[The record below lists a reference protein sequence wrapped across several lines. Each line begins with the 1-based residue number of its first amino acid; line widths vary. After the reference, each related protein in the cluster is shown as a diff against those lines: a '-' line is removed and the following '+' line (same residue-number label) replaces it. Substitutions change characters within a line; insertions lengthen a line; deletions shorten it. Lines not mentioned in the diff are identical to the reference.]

1 MNDVLEAAR
10 RIVAWDDSGRLA
22 DDEWLVEKNE
32 TAIIAICR
40 ALLSSSSAER
50 GMREALEKIARQD
63 LSVDMSV
70 DDQLGGDFEGAYNFM
85 IEDARV
91 ALSARAGEDE
101 QKQATRGEDA
111 ATASTDRL

>member
-40 ALLSSSSAER
+40 ALL
-50 GMREALEKIARQD
+50 GLREALEKAGAQFRFYEREHQAKAD
-63 LSVDMSV
+63 AVYAVSGPSRDEYEKRRVKATTNKEFADMC
-70 DDQLGGDFEGAYNFM
+70 
-85 IEDARV
+85 
-91 ALSARAGEDE
+91 
-101 QKQATRGEDA
+101 DA
-111 ATASTDRL
+111 AIEKATTP

>member
-40 ALLSSSSAER
+40 ALL
-50 GMREALEKIARQD
+50 GLREALEKAEHTLLIASRMLTED
-63 LSVDMSV
+63 HKMVLH
-70 DDQLGGDFEGAYNFM
+70 GKRWGDATLVKLRAA
-85 IEDARV
+85 IE
-91 ALSARAGEDE
+91 
-101 QKQATRGEDA
+101 KATKP
-111 ATASTDRL
+111 